1 MNYYPSLSLSHVTAD
16 SVGQEHQQRT
26 AWDGILERASLPKWE
41 NLHTSP
47 AFAPFVPTGAQCDM
61 QLEATWPPAANML
74 IGFACQPL
82 GAEQPLAGYGCHL
95 MTPQSVAPR
104 PTGLGISTAQPSSDY
119 PAPLSYL
126 WTLTTRPAARSP
138 SISRGIGTPL
148 PNGP

>member
-74 IGFACQPL
+74 IGFACRPL

-95 MTPQSVAPR
+95 MTPQDEQTTHYFFFGTRNFPVDN
-104 PTGLGISTAQPSSDY
+104 TE
-119 PAPLSYL
+119 
-126 WTLTTRPAARSP
+126 LTR
-138 SISRGIGTPL
+138 ISRDQILFAFACPHRWHV
-148 PNGP
+148 